1 MKTVR
6 YIALCLAFI
15 VIAACTAVTFT
26 ENNILPDGLRWRAYP
41 VTLEGADAEWLG
53 EAMPNG
59 CLALADRDSEL
70 LSGSITAVEDE
81 GEITFGV
88 VSEDGEGII
97 RVSTGILLPKE
108 QSLGVVFYRIEGL
121 GAAVDMIRENAVA
134 VRVGAAA
141 VIAVCLLWAVTL
153 PSRRRKKEVREL
165 IELFEYY
172 GRKYDE
178 EEEGIDY

>member
-1 MKTVR
+1 MKIVR
-6 YIALCLAFI
+6 YIALCLAF
-15 VIAACTAVTFT
+15 VFIAACTAVTFT
-26 ENNILPDGLRWRAYP
+26 NDNILPEGMRWRAYP

-59 CLALADRDSEL
+59 CLALADGESEL
-70 LSGSITAVEDE
+70 ISGSIAVIEDE
-81 GEITFGV
+81 GEVTFGV

-97 RVSTGILLPKE
+97 RVSSGSLLPKD

-121 GAAVDMIRENAVA
+121 GAAVSFIRENAMA

-141 VIAVCLLWAVTL
+141 IIAVSLLWVVTI